1 MDEYFET
8 VNQRLGSGA
17 LVPPHSTVRLFPT
30 VIVFTKTPTLYAFE
44 LFGARRR
51 YRPLRTKLH
60 EVSSSDVFLGDFK
73 YDGPTSYLITFEPG
87 SDAKRGTADLRRLAL
102 SSRRT
107 LDALEARFP
116 GVLNLFP
123 THLLQVGV
131 SNDVRCTKSFDGS
144 RLAQPLLI
152 SNCLITNTLDSIV
165 RARFT
170 NLLVAVPRDI
180 EAQELSGVL
189 RELAGDDPNYLPGVQ
204 IVEQGQQESIVQAGQ
219 FANLYLQG
227 LQETTLTQFIEDH
240 FEIIKYALNAD
251 QIFFQLNLP
260 WRERNPDPT
269 EEAIQPDIIMRQKD
283 GTWFIID
290 FKLPLL
296 TKASVT
302 TGGHRRRRF
311 IHTIAD
317 GIAQLH
323 NYREYFDYK
332 ANRREA
338 FTRLRE
344 EVQEPQLMIIVGT
357 SENVDLTEVDEAMRA
372 LKPIDIVDY
381 DTLIRLFLAN
391 YSS

>member
-1 MDEYFET
+1 
-8 VNQRLGSGA
+8 
-17 LVPPHSTVRLFPT
+17 
-30 VIVFTKTPTLYAFE
+30 
-44 LFGARRR
+44 
-51 YRPLRTKLH
+51 
-60 EVSSSDVFLGDFK
+60 
-73 YDGPTSYLITFEPG
+73 
-87 SDAKRGTADLRRLAL
+87 
-102 SSRRT
+102 
-107 LDALEARFP
+107 
-116 GVLNLFP
+116 
-123 THLLQVGV
+123 
-131 SNDVRCTKSFDGS
+131 
-144 RLAQPLLI
+144 
-152 SNCLITNTLDSIV
+152 
-165 RARFT
+165 
-170 NLLVAVPRDI
+170 VAVPRDI

-227 LQETTLTQFIEDH
+227 LQEATLTQFIEDH
-240 FEIIKYALNAD
+240 FDIIKYALDAD

-260 WRERNPDPT
+260 WREGNPDPT
-269 EEAIQPDIIMRQKD
+269 EEAIQPDIIMRRKD